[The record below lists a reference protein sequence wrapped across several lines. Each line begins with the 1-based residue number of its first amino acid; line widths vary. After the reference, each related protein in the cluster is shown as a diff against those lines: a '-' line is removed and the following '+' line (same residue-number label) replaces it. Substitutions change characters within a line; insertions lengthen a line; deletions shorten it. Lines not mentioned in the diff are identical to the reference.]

1 MKSAILVIL
10 AIVIPLALEN
20 TFFRMTRAES
30 SLADA
35 KQAHF
40 ETEQAIRVNHCDRA
54 VLSATR
60 HCDGI
65 FLMEGKPT
73 VSTIAYACDDERC
86 KFECGN

>member
-1 MKSAILVIL
+1 MKGTILVIL
-10 AIVIPLALEN
+10 VVVGVVSLEC

-30 SLADA
+30 SLAD
-35 KQAHF
+35 KEQVHF
-40 ETEQAIRVNHCDRA
+40 EEQQAIRVNHCDR
-54 VLSATR
+54 SFWTATR

-65 FLMEGKPT
+65 FLVDGKPT